1 MSTDLITRAELARRM
16 GISTRTVDRLV
27 SNGKLPPPLKFS
39 RKLQRFRA
47 DEVAAR
53 IEQLTK

>member
-1 MSTDLITRAELARRM
+1 MSTDLISRAEVARRL
-16 GISTRTVDRLV
+16 GVSTRSVDRLV
-27 SNGKLPPPLKFS
+27 SAGKLPPPLKFS

-53 IEQLTK
+53 ISELAK